1 MARINGN
8 NRSNTLNGTS
18 GNDTIYGL
26 GGNDSLF
33 GNGGNDVLEGGTGAD
48 HMDGGEGIDRVEYRR
63 SSSAVTVNLA
73 LGFGLGGEAQGDT
86 YVSIENVYGS
96 RYNDIIT
103 GNAADNLLYGRNG
116 NDTLN
121 GGEGDDDLYG
131 GNGND
136 VLTGGAGSDDLIG
149 GRGSDTYEFT
159 KGDGADTIDD
169 RGSYYSDWDRLNIHG
184 YDADEV
190 FMQRA
195 APGSSTIVITFGGE
209 NAGDSITL
217 VDMLGTSGSEIEQ
230 VHLDDGTNIYYWNIY
245 SVANNNVPVALDD
258 DGGTQFQDTAIILQ
272 AADLLA
278 NDSDADLDNLT
289 VHSVF
294 GATNGTVSMDA
305 SGTITFTPDAGYV
318 GAASFQYTV
327 TDGTAAADATVNL
340 EFEIGFSDFIGN
352 WWAEVIDLSA
362 SELPC
367 YIDCHYGNDIATGS
381 DLRDLILGNLGDDTL
396 SGGGGDDDFLI
407 DLGHG
412 FDRFYGDAGY
422 DKVVAMADNVQIGL
436 IGDFGATVEEF
447 SCAGFTNVTIMGTWQ
462 WQTLDFS
469 TVILTDIAA
478 IDAGRGNDT
487 VIGSAGDDVIIGNMG
502 DDTLLGGDG
511 DDDFM
516 IGVSH
521 GFDTFDGGAGYD
533 QILASA
539 DNVKIGLIG
548 DFDNEVEEISANGF
562 SGVSI
567 LGKWQAQTFD
577 FSNVLLTG
585 IAAIDMAGGHD
596 VVIGSAG
603 DDVIIGGTG
612 NDTQTGGLGADT
624 FVFRDGEGEDV
635 ITDFGT
641 GDDLVRL
648 DQVAGFD
655 DFADVQG
662 AFSQVG
668 ADALLDLGGGQSI
681 LFEDTLV
688 SALTVDHFEF
698 V

>member
-18 GNDTIYGL
+18 GNDIIYGL
-26 GGNDSLF
+26 GGNDTLF

-48 HMDGGEGIDRVEYRR
+48 HMDGGDGIDRVEYRR

-73 LGFGLGGEAQGDT
+73 LGYGVGGEAQGDT

-103 GNAADNLLYGRNG
+103 GNIADNLLYGRNG

-121 GGEGDDDLYG
+121 GGAGNDDLYG

-136 VLTGGAGSDDLIG
+136 ILNGGIGSDDLIG

-159 KGDGADTIDD
+159 KGDGADTIND
-169 RGSYYSDWDRLNIHG
+169 RGSYTSDWDVLNIHG

-195 APGSSTIVITFGGE
+195 APGSSTVVITFGGE

-230 VHLDDGTNIYYWNIY
+230 VRLDDGTSIFYWNIY
-245 SVANNNVPVALDD
+245 TIANNTPPVALDD
-258 DGGTQFQDTAIILQ
+258 DGGTQFQDVAIVLQ

-278 NDSDADLDNLT
+278 NDSDADGDNLT

-294 GATNGTVSMDA
+294 GAVGGTVSMDV
-305 SGTITFTPDAGYV
+305 SGEITFTPNEGYV
-318 GAASFQYTV
+318 GTASFQYTA
-327 TDGTAAADATVNL
+327 TDGTAAANATVTM

-362 SELPC
+362 SDLPC
-367 YIDCHYGNDIATGS
+367 YIDCHYGNDVATGS
-381 DLRDLILGNLGDDTL
+381 NLRDLILGNLGDDTL
-396 SGGGGDDDFLI
+396 YGGGGDDDFLI

-412 FDRFYGDAGY
+412 FDRFDGGAGY
-422 DKVVAMADNVQIGL
+422 DKVVALAENVQIGL
-436 IGDFGATVEEF
+436 IGDFAGTVEEF
-447 SCAGFTNVTIMGTWQ
+447 SCAGFDNVSILGTWQ

-469 TVILTDIAA
+469 NVILTDIAA
-478 IDAGRGNDT
+478 IDAALGNDT

-502 DDTLLGGDG
+502 DDTLAGGAG
-511 DDDFM
+511 DDDFLV
-516 IGVSH
+516 GLNH
-521 GFDTFDGGAGYD
+521 GFDVFDGGAGYD
-533 QILASA
+533 QVLASE

-577 FSNVLLTG
+577 FSNVVLTG
-585 IAAIDMAGGHD
+585 ITAIDMAGGHD
-596 VVIGSAG
+596 VAVGSTG
-603 DDVIIGGTG
+603 DDVLIGGTG
-612 NDTQTGGLGADT
+612 NDALTGGLGADT
-624 FVFRDGEGEDV
+624 FVFRDGDGEDV
-635 ITDFGT
+635 ITDFDT
-641 GDDLVRL
+641 ADDLLRL
-648 DQVAGFD
+648 DQVNGFD
-655 DFADVQG
+655 AFADVQG
-662 AFSQVG
+662 ALTQVG
-668 ADALLDLGGGQSI
+668 ADTVLDLGGDQSV
-681 LFEDTLV
+681 LFEDVLA
-688 SALTVDHFEF
+688 SALTSDHFEF